1 MLESSHLS
9 KIFTVHESLH
19 EILEFKFRNTGKEY
33 LKRGNSGWYK
43 DVSLRIVESHIPEMS
58 RQVGLRHSVKGK
70 HPSSDHRRPKS
81 SSFNSLMLK
90 SVCEMV
96 VTLAASTM
104 LKMLQ
109 CSCPFYS
116 NPELRKMMQNLEF
129 HCLRTPPMKTG
140 TLTTMSNEKLKC
152 SGKWP

>member
-1 MLESSHLS
+1 MDPEFIMLESSHLS
-9 KIFTVHESLH
+9 EIFTVHESSH
-19 EILEFKFRNTGKEY
+19 EILEFKFRNTGKED

-58 RQVGLRHSVKGK
+58 RQVGLRQSVKGE
-70 HPSSDHRRPKS
+70 HPSSDYRRPKS
-81 SSFNSLMLK
+81 SSFNSPMLK

-116 NPELRKMMQNLEF
+116 NPELRKMMQNAEF
-129 HCLRTPPMKTG
+129 YCLLTPPMKTG
-140 TLTTMSNEKLKC
+140 T
-152 SGKWP
+152 